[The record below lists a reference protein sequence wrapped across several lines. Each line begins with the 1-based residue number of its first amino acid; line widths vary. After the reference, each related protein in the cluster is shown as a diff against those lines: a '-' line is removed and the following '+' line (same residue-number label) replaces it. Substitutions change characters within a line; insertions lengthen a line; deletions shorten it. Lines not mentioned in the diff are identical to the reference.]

1 MKSKFIS
8 NILLTFIWVALT
20 GDFSFENYVFGFFL
34 NFHILW
40 LITYKRNHSKYFVI
54 VPKLILLLVTF
65 LYELIKANLE
75 VAYEVITPKLKMTP
89 GIIMVPLDVKSN
101 IGITLLAN
109 MISLT
114 PGTLSIDVSNDRK
127 VLFVHAMYIKDREV
141 FIKSIKNGFEK
152 NFGDNVM
159 TLHDYLYY
167 VILPVLILSAIL
179 IFWRLLKGPTIA
191 DKVIALDLLITTG
204 IGIIGVYCI
213 IYNHSTLLDSALI
226 LGLIAF
232 LSTVALSYYLEKE
245 RRNDRNNHRYTGNFW
260 SIIRSFCGDRAG
272 ANA

>member
-40 LITYKRNHSKYFVI
+40 LITYKRNRSKYFVI

-101 IGITLLAN
+101 MGITLLAN

-152 NFGDNVM
+152 R
-159 TLHDYLYY
+159 
-167 VILPVLILSAIL
+167 ILEIMS
-179 IFWRLLKGPTIA
+179 
-191 DKVIALDLLITTG
+191 
-204 IGIIGVYCI
+204 
-213 IYNHSTLLDSALI
+213 
-226 LGLIAF
+226 
-232 LSTVALSYYLEKE
+232 
-245 RRNDRNNHRYTGNFW
+245 
-260 SIIRSFCGDRAG
+260 
-272 ANA
+272 